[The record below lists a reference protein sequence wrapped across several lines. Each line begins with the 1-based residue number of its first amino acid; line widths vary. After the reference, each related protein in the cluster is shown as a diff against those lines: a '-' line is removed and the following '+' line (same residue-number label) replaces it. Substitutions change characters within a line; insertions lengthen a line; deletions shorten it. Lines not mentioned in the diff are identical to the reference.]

1 MERRCEY
8 EGSYNDIVERNK
20 FKEVKDMMSEP
31 RVKERE
37 RLAWCYSFKASKLWF
52 TSLHSEKSGSK
63 HTEREYS
70 RGLKA
75 FCDWIEKTPDQL
87 IAERK
92 AELKNEETE
101 RNAENKLSEFCVM
114 LENKHTV
121 TRSTIAT
128 KFFAP
133 VKSFYSYNYV
143 PLKLRTPKHTTQE
156 REPHT
161 VEQIRA
167 LMKIVDVR
175 ERAFMMLLKD
185 SGMSRE
191 DAVTLRYGDIK
202 AEYEAGKEVIHIKAV
217 RQKESIEYDTFI
229 GKNAIESLKAY
240 LEYRQRRGETITD
253 STPIISQLNGKALTP
268 ESFSMIFDRLSD
280 KAGFKTSPH
289 RFRKFFE
296 SHLGLSAPSIL
307 VKSWMGHSLGV
318 EGHYFMPPL
327 EKQREKYAECYHEID
342 LSEKPTLSELK
353 VKQMIALETLKQT
366 VPSERYAELEKLV
379 LQTQST
385 KELDD
390 LGSNVRSGK
399 IQLEPVGHED
409 CQFVITESEL
419 ENYIARGFRFLA
431 VLPSG
436 KVVVSNET

>member
-1 MERRCEY
+1 MT
-8 EGSYNDIVERNK
+8 
-20 FKEVKDMMSEP
+20 M
-31 RVKERE
+31 KERVIE
-37 RLAWCYSFKASKLWF
+37 RDRALWCHSFKASKLWL
-52 TSLHSEKSGSK
+52 TAIQTDKRGSK
-63 HTEREYS
+63 HTEREYC

-75 FCDWIEKTPDQL
+75 FCDWIGKTPDQL

-92 AELKNEETE
+92 AELKDSETE
-101 RNAENKLSEFCVM
+101 MDAENKLREFCAV
-114 LENKHTV
+114 LENKKTV
-121 TRSTIAT
+121 TRTTIAT
-128 KFFAP
+128 KYHAP
-133 VKSFYSYNYV
+133 VKSFYSYNNV
-143 PLKLRTPKHTTQE
+143 PLKLRTPKHTTRE

-161 VEQIRA
+161 VEQIKA

-175 ERAFMMLLKD
+175 ERAFIMLLKD

-191 DAVTLRYGDIK
+191 DAVMLRYGDIK
-202 AEYEAGKEVIHIKAV
+202 AEYEAGKEVIHLKVV

-253 STPIISQLNGKALTP
+253 NTPIIATLKGKALTP
-268 ESFSMIFDRLSD
+268 ENFSTIFDRLSD

-289 RFRKFFE
+289 RFRKYFE
-296 SHLGLSAPSIL
+296 SHLGLSAPSFL

-327 EKQREKYAECYHEID
+327 EKQREKYAESYKEID
-342 LSEKPTLSELK
+342 ISEKPTLSELK
-353 VKQMIALETLKQT
+353 VKQMIALEQLKQT
-366 VPSERYAELEKLV
+366 IPSERYAELEKLV

-390 LGSNVRSGK
+390 LGSKIRSGK
-399 IQLEPVGHED
+399 IQLEHIKRED
-409 CQFVITESEL
+409 CQFLIAENEL
-419 ENYIARGFRFLA
+419 ENYIARGFRFVA

-436 KVVVSNET
+436 KILVSNED